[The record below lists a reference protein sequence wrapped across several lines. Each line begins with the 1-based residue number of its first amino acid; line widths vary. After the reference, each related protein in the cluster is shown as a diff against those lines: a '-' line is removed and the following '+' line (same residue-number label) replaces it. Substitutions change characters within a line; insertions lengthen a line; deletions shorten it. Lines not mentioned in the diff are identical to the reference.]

1 MKTGNMSSTNACW
14 TWSQQPGIRNS
25 GHFSETCPCYSS
37 WISWPQN
44 CRGREEE
51 GQEHACLWANLQ
63 NANFLWVHCWHH
75 TGIGRQTQVS
85 MDFSNQL
92 FKLLIQ
98 EIVLGKE
105 ALLFSATPWAF
116 WILILCPGH
125 FESWYYLQPARTV
138 LFTYVSRHLSS
149 SSSYG
154 NDGNEKMCRVF
165 TVHPWREMG
174 ELRE

>member
-1 MKTGNMSSTNACW
+1 MSSTNACW

-25 GHFSETCPCYSS
+25 GYFSETCPVTLLEF
-37 WISWPQN
+37 PDH
-44 CRGREEE
+44 RTAVEGRRRSKNTRVCEQTFKMPTLSECVVDTTLVL
-51 GQEHACLWANLQ
+51 G
-63 NANFLWVHCWHH
+63 
-75 TGIGRQTQVS
+75 GQTQVS

-105 ALLFSATPWAF
+105 GLLFQPR
-116 WILILCPGH
+116 PGH
-125 FESWYYLQPARTV
+125 FESWYYLHPARTV
-138 LFTYVSRHLSS
+138 LFMYVSRHLFSS
-149 SSSYG
+149 SSDG

-165 TVHPWREMG
+165 TAHPWREMG